1 MAVFSGFVFGRC
13 LYVFGCFHVFRM
25 MFSCQ
30 CSVSDGRWIVPPP
43 LRMDDLCGFAK
54 SVPVTVV
61 HCERGA
67 NRSPAV
73 AAVIL
78 ALAKGCTFEE
88 AVPWLKNQL
97 LLKGLKP

>member
-1 MAVFSGFVFGRC
+1 MFICFWLLSCIQDDVFMSMQC
-13 LYVFGCFHVFRM
+13 LYHH
-25 MFSCQ
+25 
-30 CSVSDGRWIVPPP
+30 
-43 LRMDDLCGFAK
+43 LRMDNLAGFAR
-54 SVPVTVV
+54 SVPVIVV

>member
-1 MAVFSGFVFGRC
+1 
-13 LYVFGCFHVFRM
+13 
-25 MFSCQ
+25 
-30 CSVSDGRWIVPPP
+30 
-43 LRMDDLCGFAK
+43 MDDLCGFAK

-88 AVPWLKNQL
+88 AAEYIARLRNRQL
-97 LLKGLKP
+97 SEENGSRPVDVSSFEE